1 MNTITI
7 ETFNASHD
15 LYGNPTAHYIAWY
28 NGAILATNQNGQREQ
43 IGYDGRINEAAKW
56 QLSKLGFN
64 LITDKKTLDRNGA
77 TEYKIETIDN
87 EQDAFFV
94 EVTDLFNGELNYSN
108 LTRFKIYAKSERG
121 AITKLAKYTGLNFR
135 AYITNEVYHSKS
147 KLTGATIEPFNF
159 ETHSQFEVTE
169 L

>member
-28 NGAILATNQNGQREQ
+28 NGAILATNQHSRREQ
-43 IGYDGRINEAAKW
+43 IGYNGRINEAAKW
-56 QLSKLGFN
+56 TLEKLGFN
-64 LITDKKTLDRNGA
+64 LVTDEKTLDRNGS
-77 TEYKIETIDN
+77 TEYKIDSIEC
-87 EQDAFFV
+87 EQGAFYV
-94 EVTDLFNGELNYSN
+94 EVTDLFCGELNYSN
-108 LTRFKIYAKSERG
+108 LTRFKVYAKSERG
-121 AITKLAKYTGLNFR
+121 AIAKIAKYMGLNFR
-135 AYITNEVYHSKS
+135 AYINNEVYHSTS

-159 ETHSQFEVTE
+159 EYHAQCKVIE